1 MSKENKTISEH
12 PRAESLAIR
21 EKIIEH
27 HDLLVVA
34 TAGLIAHG
42 RGEAFDYL
50 LGEKTVEP
58 AKMAVKA
65 AAASLLLAEYPV
77 ISVNGNAAA
86 LVAKDI
92 VNLAEETGAKI
103 EVNLY
108 HRYPGRESAIKTV
121 LEKAGAKKVLGI
133 GKAASARIPE
143 IGSERRR
150 VDPRGILKAD
160 LVLVPLED
168 GDRTEALLKMGKTVV
183 AIDLNPLSRTAQWS
197 SITIVDNIIRALPN
211 LVEEARKLKL
221 LSDEELEEIVKSFD
235 NRKNLSSEIHLI
247 KKRLSELSEKGV
259 YIPEV
264 VEIYEHLEK
273 YWAFSQTT

>member
-1 MSKENKTISEH
+1 MK
-12 PRAESLAIR
+12 
-21 EKIIEH
+21 
-27 HDLLVVA
+27 LVV
-34 TAGLIAHG
+34 LIPALN
-42 RGEAFDYL
+42 E
-50 LGEKTVEP
+50 EKNI
-58 AKMAVKA
+58 VKA
-65 AAASLLLAEYPV
+65 IQSIP
-77 ISVNGNAAA
+77 
-86 LVAKDI
+86 
-92 VNLAEETGAKI
+92 
-103 EVNLY
+103 
-108 HRYPGRESAIKTV
+108 
-121 LEKAGAKKVLGI
+121 KKVLGI

-221 LSDEELEEIVKSFD
+221 LSDEKLGEIVKSFD

-264 VEIYEHLEK
+264 VEIYDHLEK
-273 YWAFSQTT
+273 

>member
-1 MSKENKTISEH
+1 MSKENKTKSEH
-12 PRAESLAIR
+12 PRAVSLAIR

-50 LGEKTVEP
+50 LGEKTVES
-58 AKMAVKA
+58 AKIAVKA

-221 LSDEELEEIVKSFD
+221 LSDEKLGEIVKSFD

-264 VEIYEHLEK
+264 VEIYDHLEK
-273 YWAFSQTT
+273 